1 MRSRFSDFFVL
12 LSSVRRPGTVQNGS
26 NMFNFA
32 ELGIENTGVESKPI
46 SVVVGA
52 ELSSVELLLL

>member
-1 MRSRFSDFFVL
+1 M
-12 LSSVRRPGTVQNGS
+12 QNGS

-32 ELGIENTGVESKPI
+32 ALGIFGIENTGVESKPI
-46 SVVVGA
+46 SVAVVGA